1 MRHYENLVI
10 LKPTLT
16 AEEMQAAVAQIEE
29 NITKDG
35 GEIVARDVKG
45 MKRLA
50 YEINKNARG
59 YFHIMYFKIAP
70 TAIEEIERLYRINE
84 DVLRFVTVKYD
95 SKREIKAFDDL
106 VAKTEKLT
114 AARAAAAASKTEA
127 AAPAVE
133 AKTEAPAVEA
143 KTEVPVA
150 TEAKTEEVKEEAEA
164 PKADA

>member
-59 YFHIMYFKIAP
+59 YFHIMYFKVAP
-70 TAIEEIERLYRINE
+70 TAISEIERLYRINE

-95 SKREIKAFDDL
+95 SKREIKAWNEL
-106 VAKTEKLT
+106 VIKTDKATE
-114 AARAAAAASKTEA
+114 ARAAAAARA
-127 AAPAVE
+127 AAPKEEVAAPVKTE
-133 AKTEAPAVEA
+133 TPTETPAATEAPA
-143 KTEVPVA
+143 A
-150 TEAKTEEVKEEAEA
+150 TETPAT
-164 PKADA
+164 DA

>member
-16 AEEMQAAVAQIEE
+16 AEEMEAAIANIEA
-29 NITKDG
+29 NITNDG
-35 GEIVARDVKG
+35 GEIVAREAKG
-45 MKRLA
+45 MKKLA
-50 YEINKNARG
+50 YEIDKNPRG

-95 SKREIKAFDDL
+95 SKREVKAWNEL
-106 VAKTEKLT
+106 VVKTEKAT
-114 AARAAAAASKTEA
+114 EARAAAAAKASAPKEEA
-127 AAPAVE
+127 
-133 AKTEAPAVEA
+133 
-143 KTEVPVA
+143 A
-150 TEAKTEEVKEEAEA
+150 TEATPAPEA

>member
-16 AEEMQAAVAQIEE
+16 AEEMEAAIANIEA

-35 GEIVARDVKG
+35 GEIVAREAKG

-70 TAIEEIERLYRINE
+70 TAIAEIERLYRINE

-95 SKREIKAFDDL
+95 SKREIKAWDDL
-106 VAKTEKLT
+106 VTKTTKQAAAK
-114 AARAAAAASKTEA
+114 AAAVVARAEAAAATP
-127 AAPAVE
+127 APAVE
-133 AKTEAPAVEA
+133 ATPAPEAATPAPEAP
-143 KTEVPVA
+143 VA
-150 TEAKTEEVKEEAEA
+150 DTQ
-164 PKADA
+164 ADA

>member
-16 AEEMQAAVAQIEE
+16 AEEMNAAIANIEN

-35 GEIVARDVKG
+35 GEIVTRDAKG
-45 MKRLA
+45 MKKLA
-50 YEINKNARG
+50 YEIDKNARG

-95 SKREIKAFDDL
+95 SKREIKAWNDL
-106 VAKTEKLT
+106 VAKTEK
-114 AARAAAAASKTEA
+114 AAKAA
-127 AAPAVE
+127 AAPA
-133 AKTEAPAVEA
+133 
-143 KTEVPVA
+143 PVA
-150 TEAKTEEVKEEAEA
+150 TPAPEA
-164 PKADA
+164 PVAETPAADAPATDA

>member
-1 MRHYENLVI
+1 
-10 LKPTLT
+10 
-16 AEEMQAAVAQIEE
+16 MQAAVAQIEE

-95 SKREIKAFDDL
+95 SKREVKAFDGL

-114 AARAAAAASKTEA
+114 AARAAAAATKAETP
-127 AAPAVE
+127 APAA
-133 AKTEAPAVEA
+133 AKTEA
-143 KTEVPVA
+143 PVA
-150 TEAKTEEVKEEAEA
+150 TEAKTEEVKEEAAEA

>member
-16 AEEMQAAVAQIEE
+16 AEEMEAAIAQIEA

-35 GEIVARDVKG
+35 GEIVAREAKG

-70 TAIEEIERLYRINE
+70 TAIAEIERLYRINE
-84 DVLRFVTVKYD
+84 NVLRFVTVKYD
-95 SKREIKAFDDL
+95 SKREVKAWNDI
-106 VAKTEKLT
+106 VAKTEKQ
-114 AARAAAAASKTEA
+114 AAAKAAAAAA
-127 AAPAVE
+127 RA
-133 AKTEAPAVEA
+133 EAPAAVETPA
-143 KTEVPVA
+143 
-150 TEAKTEEVKEEAEA
+150 AEA
-164 PKADA
+164 PQADA

>member
-50 YEINKNARG
+50 YEIDKNARG

-95 SKREIKAFDDL
+95 SKREVKAFDDL
-106 VAKTEKLT
+106 VTKTEKLT
-114 AARAAAAASKTEA
+114 AARAAAAATKTEA
-127 AAPAVE
+127 PAAPVAE
-133 AKTEAPAVEA
+133 AKTEAPAA
-143 KTEVPVA
+143 
-150 TEAKTEEVKEEAEA
+150 EAKTEEVKEEAAA

>member
-95 SKREIKAFDDL
+95 SKREVKAFDGL

-114 AARAAAAASKTEA
+114 AARAAAAATKAETP
-127 AAPAVE
+127 APVA
-133 AKTEAPAVEA
+133 AKTEA
-143 KTEVPVA
+143 PVA
-150 TEAKTEEVKEEAEA
+150 TEAKTEEVKEEAAEA

>member
-16 AEEMQAAVAQIEE
+16 AEEMTAAVAQIEE

-50 YEINKNARG
+50 YEIDKNARG

-114 AARAAAAASKTEA
+114 AARAAAAAATT
-127 AAPAVE
+127 
-133 AKTEAPAVEA
+133 AKTEAPAA
-143 KTEVPVA
+143 TETPVA
-150 TEAKTEEVKEEAEA
+150 TEAPKAEAKTEEVKEEAAA

>member
-35 GEIVARDVKG
+35 GEIVARDAKG

-95 SKREIKAFDDL
+95 SKREVKAWNDL
-106 VAKTEKLT
+106 VVKTEKAT
-114 AARAAAAASKTEA
+114 EARAAAAARA
-127 AAPAVE
+127 AAP
-133 AKTEAPAVEA
+133 
-143 KTEVPVA
+143 
-150 TEAKTEEVKEEAEA
+150 KEEAAPAAATPAPEA
-164 PKADA
+164 PVAETPAPDAPAADA

>member
-70 TAIEEIERLYRINE
+70 TAIAEIERLYRINE

-95 SKREIKAFDDL
+95 SKREVKAWNEL
-106 VAKTEKLT
+106 VVKTEKAT
-114 AARAAAAASKTEA
+114 EARAAAAAKA
-127 AAPAVE
+127 AAPKEE
-133 AKTEAPAVEA
+133 APVKTEAPAA
-143 KTEVPVA
+143 TETPA
-150 TEAKTEEVKEEAEA
+150 TEA
-164 PKADA
+164 

>member
-59 YFHIMYFKIAP
+59 YFHIMYFKLAP
-70 TAIEEIERLYRINE
+70 TAIAEIERLYRINE
-84 DVLRFVTVKYD
+84 NVLRFVTVKYD
-95 SKREIKAFDDL
+95 SKREIKAWTDL

-114 AARAAAAASKTEA
+114 AARAAAAATKTEA
-127 AAPAVE
+127 PAAPVAAE
-133 AKTEAPAVEA
+133 AKTEAPA
-143 KTEVPVA
+143 A
-150 TEAKTEEVKEEAEA
+150 TEAKTEEVKEEAAA

>member
-35 GEIVARDVKG
+35 GEIIARDVKG

-59 YFHIMYFKIAP
+59 YFHIMYFKVAP

-95 SKREIKAFDDL
+95 SKREVKAWNDL
-106 VAKTEKLT
+106 IVKTEKAT
-114 AARAAAAASKTEA
+114 EARAAAAARA
-127 AAPAVE
+127 AAPKVE
-133 AKTEAPAVEA
+133 AAPVAATPAPVVEAP
-143 KTEVPVA
+143 VA
-150 TEAKTEEVKEEAEA
+150 ETPA
-164 PKADA
+164 PDAPAADA

>member
-16 AEEMQAAVAQIEE
+16 AEEMEAAIANIEA
-29 NITKDG
+29 NITNGG
-35 GEIVARDVKG
+35 GEIVARDAKG

-70 TAIEEIERLYRINE
+70 AAIEEIERLYRINE

-95 SKREIKAFDDL
+95 SKREVKAWNEL
-106 VAKTEKLT
+106 VAKTEK
-114 AARAAAAASKTEA
+114 AAK
-127 AAPAVE
+127 AAPAPE
-133 AKTEAPAVEA
+133 AAP
-143 KTEVPVA
+143 
-150 TEAKTEEVKEEAEA
+150 EAEA
-164 PKADA
+164 DKADA

>member
-95 SKREIKAFDDL
+95 SKREVKAWNEL
-106 VAKTEKLT
+106 VVKTEKAT
-114 AARAAAAASKTEA
+114 EARAAAAAKA
-127 AAPAVE
+127 AAPKEE
-133 AKTEAPAVEA
+133 AAPVAATPAPEAPA
-143 KTEVPVA
+143 
-150 TEAKTEEVKEEAEA
+150 
-164 PKADA
+164 ADAPAADA

>member
-50 YEINKNARG
+50 YEIDKNARG

-95 SKREIKAFDDL
+95 SKREIKAFNDL

-127 AAPAVE
+127 ATPTPAPA
-133 AKTEAPAVEA
+133 TEA
-143 KTEVPVA
+143 PVA
-150 TEAKTEEVKEEAEA
+150 TEAKTEEVKEEAAA

>member
-59 YFHIMYFKIAP
+59 YFHIMYFRVAP
-70 TAIEEIERLYRINE
+70 TAIAEIERLYRINE

-95 SKREIKAFDDL
+95 SKREIKAWGEL
-106 VAKTEKLT
+106 VIKTEKAT
-114 AARAAAAASKTEA
+114 EARAAAAARAAAPKVEA
-127 AAPAVE
+127 AAPVKTETPAPVAE
-133 AKTEAPAVEA
+133 AAATEAPA
-143 KTEVPVA
+143 A
-150 TEAKTEEVKEEAEA
+150 TETPAT
-164 PKADA
+164 DA

>member
-29 NITKDG
+29 NITKVG

-50 YEINKNARG
+50 YEIDKNARG

-70 TAIEEIERLYRINE
+70 TAIAEIERLYRINE

-95 SKREIKAFDDL
+95 SKREVKAFNDL

-114 AARAAAAASKTEA
+114 AARAAAAAAST
-127 AAPAVE
+127 
-133 AKTEAPAVEA
+133 AKTEAPAASEA
-143 KTEVPVA
+143 PKA
-150 TEAKTEEVKEEAEA
+150 EAKTEEVKEEAEA

>member
-16 AEEMQAAVAQIEE
+16 AEEMQAAIANIEA

-35 GEIVARDVKG
+35 GEIVSRDAKG
-45 MKRLA
+45 MKKLA

-95 SKREIKAFDDL
+95 SKREVKAWNDL
-106 VAKTEKLT
+106 VTKTEKAAEAKAT
-114 AARAAAAASKTEA
+114 AAKAAAAAPAEKAETP
-127 AAPAVE
+127 AP
-133 AKTEAPAVEA
+133 EAPA
-143 KTEVPVA
+143 
-150 TEAKTEEVKEEAEA
+150 EET
-164 PKADA
+164 KADA

>member
-35 GEIVARDVKG
+35 GEIVVRDVKG

-59 YFHIMYFKIAP
+59 YFHIMYFRIEP
-70 TAIEEIERLYRINE
+70 TAIAEIERLYRINE
-84 DVLRFVTVKYD
+84 DVLRFVTVKYQ
-95 SKREIKAFDDL
+95 SKREIKAWSEL
-106 VAKTEKLT
+106 VNKTEKAT
-114 AARAAAAASKTEA
+114 EARAAAAARAAAPKVEA
-127 AAPAVE
+127 AAPVKTETPAE
-133 AKTEAPAVEA
+133 TPAATEAPA
-143 KTEVPVA
+143 A
-150 TEAKTEEVKEEAEA
+150 TETPAT
-164 PKADA
+164 DA

>member
-59 YFHIMYFKIAP
+59 YFHIMYFKVAP
-70 TAIEEIERLYRINE
+70 TAIAEIERLYRINE

-95 SKREIKAFDDL
+95 SKREVKAWNDL
-106 VAKTEKLT
+106 VVKTEKAT
-114 AARAAAAASKTEA
+114 EARAAAAARAAAPKEEA
-127 AAPAVE
+127 AAPVA
-133 AKTEAPAVEA
+133 ATPAP
-143 KTEVPVA
+143 
-150 TEAKTEEVKEEAEA
+150 EAEA
-164 PKADA
+164 PAATETPATDA

>member
-16 AEEMQAAVAQIEE
+16 AEEMNAAIAQIEN

-35 GEIVARDVKG
+35 GEIVARDAKG

-95 SKREIKAFDDL
+95 SKREVKAWNEL
-106 VAKTEKLT
+106 VVKTEKAT
-114 AARAAAAASKTEA
+114 EARAAAAAKAAAAKEEA
-127 AAPAVE
+127 AETPAP
-133 AKTEAPAVEA
+133 EAPA
-143 KTEVPVA
+143 
-150 TEAKTEEVKEEAEA
+150 EET
-164 PKADA
+164 KADA